1 MYVAQIH
8 ATPAKARPDMAADDA
23 TLAKAVEGVQ
33 WYILKITN
41 WTDVYK

>member
-1 MYVAQIH
+1 MD
-8 ATPAKARPDMAADDA
+8 ATDA
-23 TLAKAVEGVQ
+23 TLAKAVEGGQ